1 MLFTI
6 PGKIIVIDAIAACKY
21 LIVTK
26 IISPQ
31 NNILYTNKQYLHVT
45 SLTNIFLIIQF
56 FLIKTKYDEE

>member
-45 SLTNIFLIIQF
+45 SLTNIF
-56 FLIKTKYDEE
+56 